1 MYITYEEYTAL
12 YDPIEEKVFNQLV
25 YDACRHIDRHTT
37 GIDGVK
43 KLKIAFPTDDDSVQ
57 AIKRCAARITNLLVQ
72 LMEAEKS
79 ASMGRGY
86 AENGNTLQGKVVSSV
101 TSGSESISYSMPKD
115 ASIDKAAA
123 DKGEASKLI
132 CATIRDYLSGVTDA
146 NGIYLLYMGRYP
158 V

>member
-1 MYITYEEYTAL
+1 MYITYNEYTAL
-12 YDPIEEKVFNQLV
+12 YDPIEEKVFNLLA

-43 KLKIAFPTDDDSVQ
+43 KLKIAFPTDEDSAEAV
-57 AIKRCAARITNLLVQ
+57 KRCAARITNLLVQ

-86 AENGNTLQGKVVSSV
+86 AEADNVLRGKVISSIS
-101 TSGSESISYSMPKD
+101 SGSESISYSMTKD
-115 ASIDKAAA
+115 TSIDKAAA
-123 DKGEASKLI
+123 DQGEASKLI

-146 NGIYLLYMGRYP
+146 NGINLLYMGRYP
-158 V
+158 A